1 MASQAGKVFVMQ
13 ERLKTGKAGLAVI
26 LLAACALAGGRGS
39 QSAPA
44 GSPPPRKPD
53 VIYKGTPYPTVNAML
68 DVARV
73 KKGEM
78 VYDLGS
84 GDGRIV
90 IAAAKRY
97 GARGVGVEIDPKLI
111 ALSNENARK
120 AGVADRV
127 RFVQQDLFT
136 MDFKDAD
143 VVTLYLLPQLNRRL
157 RPKMLRELRPGTRV
171 VSHAF
176 DMGDWKPDKTVR
188 KYTVHYWV
196 IPAQVAGTWQ
206 GTAAGGERFVLDLKQ
221 AYQTATGTL
230 RLGNRTL
237 PLTAARLDGDWF
249 SATATAAGGAGQYD
263 TIRLSGRVRGGGM
276 QGSLEIQ
283 GGDSAGKRE
292 WTATRDGAAAR
303 PSEPAGGA
311 PRRAS
316 RP

>member
-1 MASQAGKVFVMQ
+1 MQ
-13 ERLKTGKAGLAVI
+13 ERPRIGRAGLGAA
-26 LLAACALAGGRGS
+26 LLLGAGMLAAGRGS

-44 GSPPPRKPD
+44 GAPAPHKPD

-68 DVARV
+68 EVARV
-73 KKGEM
+73 KKGEV

-111 ALSNENARK
+111 ALSNENAKK

-127 RFVQQDLFT
+127 RFVQQDLFA

-206 GTAAGGERFVLDLKQ
+206 GTAAGGERFALDLKQ
-221 AYQTATGTL
+221 TYQTATGTL
-230 RLGNRTL
+230 RLGDRTL
-237 PLTAARLDGDWF
+237 PLTSARLDGDRL
-249 SATATAAGGAGQYD
+249 SATAAGQSGA
-263 TIRLSGRVRGGGM
+263 IRLSGRVRGGGM
-276 QGSLEIQ
+276 QGTLE
-283 GGDSAGKRE
+283 GTAGRRA
-292 WTATRDGAAAR
+292 WTATRDGAAGKPATA
-303 PSEPAGGA
+303 PPPAGGTA
-311 PRRAS
+311 RQTS
-316 RP
+316 RH